1 MATEGSPRPHPRVA
15 LVHAV
20 LPAIA
25 PIHAAFR
32 AGWPEAEAIDIL
44 DAALSPDR
52 ARDEGLT
59 AAMSA
64 RIEALADYAVLTGA
78 DAVLFTCSAFGPAIE
93 AAARRLALPVLKP
106 NEAMFEEALGRG
118 ARLGMLATFA
128 PSVASM
134 EAEFAEERARAGGDA
149 TLETLLVPGA
159 LDALKAGDAATHDG
173 LLAEAAPRL
182 ADCDAILLA
191 HFSTSRA
198 APAIRAALDRPILT
212 SPDAAVAKVRRL
224 LGAAVPA
231 DA

>member
-1 MATEGSPRPHPRVA
+1 MATDTGPRIA
-15 LVHAV
+15 LIHAV
-20 LPAIA
+20 VPAIA

-32 AGWPEAEAIDIL
+32 AGWPGTEAIDIL

-52 ARDEGLT
+52 ARDADLT
-59 AAMSA
+59 PAMSA
-64 RIEALADYAVLTGA
+64 RIGALADYAVLTGA

-93 AAARRLALPVLKP
+93 AAAARLPLPVLKP
-106 NEAMFEEALGRG
+106 NEAMFEAALGRG

-134 EAEFAEERARAGGDA
+134 EAEFAEERDRTGHDA

-159 LDALKAGDAATHDG
+159 LDALKGGDAATHDR

-182 ADCDAILLA
+182 AHCDAILLA

-198 APAIRAALDRPILT
+198 LDAVRAAVDRPVLT
-212 SPDAAVAKVRRL
+212 SPDAAVTKLRRL

-231 DA
+231 GA